1 MLSAVHF
8 ARSMRLK
15 MVICAK
21 AVVAKENANARQT
34 GGGKPLP
41 VPDDT
46 TLAIIQDMKGT
57 PAFSGIPGSSASESA
72 IEFLSFKITI
82 L

>member
-1 MLSAVHF
+1 MKITQAVNAVGRAF
-8 ARSMRLK
+8 CTVDE
-15 MVICAK
+15 MVSCAK

-46 TLAIIQDMKGT
+46 TLAII
-57 PAFSGIPGSSASESA
+57 
-72 IEFLSFKITI
+72 
-82 L
+82 